1 MRSRLDTFGV
11 RTGRLQIPQE
21 EQDPVRYLPLLVV
34 VSVLPRRVL
43 AAITIRV
50 LARAQVPL
58 DLALVDQVVVLPFP
72 DDPDTPEKNVA
83 RSHAKSHACTCRTKG
98 DAGHAGTVG
107 VQQQQEHK
115 LLSAGGNWQ
124 QQTLFHKKK
133 RQHQKL

>member
-21 EQDPVRYLPLLVV
+21 EQDPVRYQPLPVV
-34 VSVLPRRVL
+34 LSVL
-43 AAITIRV
+43 AAVTVRV

-83 RSHAKSHACTCRTKG
+83 RSHSKPHTHARVEQRRCWTT
-98 DAGHAGTVG
+98 
-107 VQQQQEHK
+107 Q
-115 LLSAGGNWQ
+115 
-124 QQTLFHKKK
+124 
-133 RQHQKL
+133 

>member
-1 MRSRLDTFGV
+1 MH
-11 RTGRLQIPQE
+11 
-21 EQDPVRYLPLLVV
+21 VV
-34 VSVLPRRVL
+34 QNKTMHELCNYATCMQHTLAAAMCSGEPRRVL

-98 DAGHAGTVG
+98 DAGHAG
-107 VQQQQEHK
+107 
-115 LLSAGGNWQ
+115 LLVYSSSRS
-124 QQTLFHKKK
+124 TSC
-133 RQHQKL
+133 